1 MPHQPTRLPYG
12 LSYVKP
18 GVASGDYTFTA
29 GDTTP
34 SVLMGTFFVTGASS
48 LTITNFDDGERGKVI
63 YLYCNTGGAVTIQNS
78 AGGINLNN
86 IVGATSNNQVILV
99 SATAGNAVMLNR
111 EVMEFMHNG
120 TDWSLVGNRFVL
132 STQV

>member
-18 GVASGDYTFTA
+18 GAIAADYTFVT

-34 SVLMGTFFVTGASS
+34 DVSMGTFFVTAASA
-48 LTITNFDDGERGKVI
+48 LTITNFDNGERGKVI
-63 YLYCNTGGAVTIQNS
+63 YLYSNSGNATTIQNS
-78 AGGINLNN
+78 AGGITLNN
-86 IVGATSNNQVILV
+86 IVMTVSAGILAY
-99 SATAGNAVMLNR
+99 SATAGNAVMLNN
-111 EVMEFMHNG
+111 EVMEFMHDG
-120 TDWSLVGNRFVL
+120 TDWALVGNRFVL